1 MSASTNTNLIART
14 ALSGLL
20 QTYLLSGLPIT
31 KLAYTTLNERLSIQ
45 ANAAVAST
53 DRPTFAYYCIGD
65 KGHYNVPTADGEVII
80 EPAQHTAAD
89 FGPYNMIPFV
99 MRLETDDLSAAE
111 RANYGLRKV
120 ETISGVN
127 YFSYYLKKI
136 DLSKAKPV
144 LRKTTVVNGEAT
156 TVEFVPS
163 TSNLIPTRPTL
174 TSSQVTTTNSEY
186 ITASMEIEVPFDEDD
201 VAELNNVAS
210 ILYGSQKRAIISEIG
225 LVSAIQRSVESTGP
239 GGGAINI
246 VEAIYAQVLTWLSTY
261 RQLSFDN
268 QGFVI
273 TLEMGANEPMLTSNS
288 VTTAS
293 TTSSITA
300 TISSL
305 A

>member
-1 MSASTNTNLIART
+1 
-14 ALSGLL
+14 
-20 QTYLLSGLPIT
+20 
-31 KLAYTTLNERLSIQ
+31 LAYTTLNERLSV
-45 ANAAVAST
+45 NADAQIAST

-65 KGHYNVPTADGEVII
+65 KGHYNVPVADGEVII

-99 MRLETDDLSAAE
+99 MRLETDDLSTAD
-111 RANYGLRKV
+111 RANYGLRKL
-120 ETISGVN
+120 ETLNGVN

-136 DLSKAKPV
+136 DLSAAKPT
-144 LRKTTVVNGEAT
+144 LRHTVVINGEAT
-156 TVEFVPS
+156 TTEFVPD
-163 TSNLIPTRPTL
+163 TSNLFPTRPTL
-174 TSSQVTTTNSEY
+174 TSAQAVTTNSEY
-186 ITASMEIEVPFDEDD
+186 LTASMEVDVPFDDND

-210 ILYGSQKRAIISEIG
+210 ILYGNQKRAIISEIG
-225 LVSAIQRSVESTGP
+225 LVSAIQRNVQATGP
-239 GGGAINI
+239 GGAQINM

-288 VTTAS
+288 VATAS
-293 TTSSITA
+293 TSSSVTA
-300 TISSL
+300 SIKSL